1 MIIEDKVVFGKKMR
15 EISRV
20 VQRQIEDEDID
31 AYFNQFE
38 DYPIKLMIKALD
50 LALDN
55 RDPQD
60 IYLATVLPNHSEIK
74 AAIIELT
81 QPVDEGEAG
90 GTITSCPLC
99 DGTGWKTSDGVS
111 GRFLAW
117 PCKCL
122 YEITKEALKIK
133 GRSGSI
139 RSCQSR
145 IVAVYEYHQR
155 HWGGEEK

>member
-1 MIIEDKVVFGKKMR
+1 MKLEDKRAFADKMK

-20 VQRQIEDEDID
+20 VQRQIYDEDID

-38 DYPIKLMIKALD
+38 DYPIKLMTKALD

-74 AAIIELT
+74 SAIIELT
-81 QPVDEGEAG
+81 RSADEGEAG
-90 GTITSCPLC
+90 GTVSSCPLC
-99 DGTGWKTSDGVS
+99 NGTGWKASEGAS

-122 YEITKEALKIK
+122 YEIAREALKIK
-133 GRSGSI
+133 GKSGST
-139 RSCQSR
+139 RSCNGR
-145 IVAVYEYHQR
+145 IVAAYEYHQR